1 MAPVF
6 TLAPAPVLGQK
17 QAALLSGRWR
27 QQLRR
32 LIEKHQLDPTAV
44 LESGTHP
51 PGGGGAQQGD
61 LCGSPA
67 CAPTPSGAAGPVGG
81 ACRQLI
87 CAASDAVGVAP
98 TTTVVV
104 AKKHWWRWDEQP

>member
-17 QAALLSGRWR
+17 EAALLSGRWR

-32 LIEKHQLDPTAV
+32 LIENHQLDPTAV

-51 PGGGGAQQGD
+51 LAGEEHSSESCEVDPC
-61 LCGSPA
+61 LRSYSPVELPA
-67 CAPTPSGAAGPVGG
+67 LLVAH
-81 ACRQLI
+81 
-87 CAASDAVGVAP
+87 AVS
-98 TTTVVV
+98 
-104 AKKHWWRWDEQP
+104 